1 MARARGFG
9 ARIVVLTA
17 GVVGT
22 MAAGVRAAEPDR
34 VLEAGVLT
42 YAAFDASEVQI
53 ARETAQALLASAGIH
68 IAWRGCEGNG
78 SCEESSA
85 GRPFV
90 RVQLLPLTKSA
101 DPTATG
107 DAVRTSSGPMTALV
121 YVPRNAE
128 IAQTLRRTSDGRS
141 HPSLSTLTDR
151 ARRRPDDRARDR
163 PSAGAVSQA
172 GRRDEAAA
180 QRRRPDR
187 RAPVHP
193 GLPAGRARSNASG
206 HPESRSSHQRGPR
219 PGGYTRS
226 RTWRRS
232 RSADRRGR
240 GSRGPSAG
248 CLAASQASRR
258 VSIAPACRR
267 RNDDNRRCYL
277 HRTDVRLV

>member
-1 MARARGFG
+1 MPAVRGRG

-17 GVVGT
+17 GMVGT

-42 YAAFDASEVQI
+42 YAAFDASEVQV

-107 DAVRTSSGPMTALV
+107 DAIRTSNGPMTALV

-141 HPSLSTLTDR
+141 HPSLSTLTTGHVVGLTIAHEIGHLLGLSHRPVGVMKPQLSADDLIA
-151 ARRRPDDRARDR
+151 ARQSTLVFLPDERDR
-163 PSAGAVSQA
+163 MRES
-172 GRRDEAAA
+172 
-180 QRRRPDR
+180 
-187 RAPVHP
+187 
-193 GLPAGRARSNASG
+193 
-206 HPESRSSHQRGPR
+206 HPES
-219 PGGYTRS
+219 
-226 RTWRRS
+226 
-232 RSADRRGR
+232 
-240 GSRGPSAG
+240 
-248 CLAASQASRR
+248 
-258 VSIAPACRR
+258 
-267 RNDDNRRCYL
+267 
-277 HRTDVRLV
+277 